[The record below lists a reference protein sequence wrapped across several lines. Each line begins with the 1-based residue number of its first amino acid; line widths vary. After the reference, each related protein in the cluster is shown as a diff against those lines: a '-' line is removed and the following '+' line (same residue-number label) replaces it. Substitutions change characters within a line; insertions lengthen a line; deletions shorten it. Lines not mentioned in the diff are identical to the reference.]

1 MILMLRNLSKQNIQS
16 IVYRNTPIDRIN
28 TIHEGYGFIEVQGN
42 AGKDNLTYRI
52 YENGTVVE
60 K

>member
-1 MILMLRNLSKQNIQS
+1 MIRNLSKQNIQS

-28 TIHEGYGFIEVQGN
+28 TIHEGYGFIEVNGST
-42 AGKDNLTYRI
+42 GKDNLTYRI
-52 YENGTVVE
+52 YENGMVVE

>member
-1 MILMLRNLSKQNIQS
+1 MLKNLSKQNIQT

-28 TIHEGYGFIEVQGN
+28 TIHEGYGFIEVNGC
-42 AGKDNLTYRI
+42 AGGDNLTYRI
-52 YENGTVVE
+52 YENGMVVE